1 MSYAT
6 EKPIAGIDTK
16 IRISKN
22 ALVDLSDFGP
32 EDVDLFSISRSLNN
46 LKRFC
51 GHYAYSPPL
60 TVAQH
65 TYLTMWIADKLY
77 PNELGPRLMCLLH
90 DMPEAYYGDLSSPL
104 KRFLGDLY
112 REKIK
117 EIDRTVYQTLWN
129 HVMYGNETV
138 HHTNY
143 SDFEVECKRCDHMS
157 LRIEQNMLFGTTPP
171 EDYVQEFMQ
180 KYDTKAM
187 FNKVLNYE
195 NVDLKYIYGVYKAPK
210 FFPQD

>member
-65 TYLTMWIADKLY
+65 THLCTMIADVLY
-77 PNELGPRLMCLLH
+77 TGDLGVELMIMLH
-90 DMPEAYYGDLSSPL
+90 DMPEAIYGDLSSPL
-104 KRFLGDLY
+104 KRFLGDAY
-112 REKIK
+112 RDKIK
-117 EIDRTVYQTLWN
+117 TIDEVIYTTLWQGFALGQP
-129 HVMYGNETV
+129 Y
-138 HHTNY
+138 Y
-143 SDFEVECKRCDHMS
+143 DFIDQCKKCDHLS
-157 LRIEQNMLFGTTPP
+157 LRIEQKMLFDIEPP
-171 EDYVQEFMQ
+171 EDWVKEFINE
-180 KYDTKAM
+180 YRVEAM
-187 FNKVLNYE
+187 FRKASDSDF
-195 NVDLKYIYGVYKAPK
+195 DLKLKYHELVNHLKSSIKPI
-210 FFPQD
+210 